1 MPAAGIRQLKDRLS
15 HYVGRSA
22 AGERIAIT
30 SHGRVIALLVP
41 PGDASAGRR
50 SRGYEALVAA
60 GAVQTAARGRF
71 NGHWPDIR
79 LKGSVAE
86 LIAEDRGEI

>member
-1 MPAAGIRQLKDRLS
+1 MQATGIRELKDNLS

-30 SHGRVIALLVP
+30 SHGRVIAHLVP
-41 PGDASAGRR
+41 PGNAPDGPHP
-50 SRGYEALVAA
+50 RGYQALVAA
-60 GAVQTAARGRF
+60 GAVRSAASNRFSGR
-71 NGHWPDIR
+71 WPDIR